1 MKNKAFTL
9 IECMVALLV
18 MSVFLMGTLNT
29 FKQSKAVTQSVYGR
43 NRQEWYIFLIQLDNK
58 LAEGH
63 FSRVTPNKLY
73 YNKKDE
79 KTDKS
84 IEGYIELRNNNKE
97 IVIRESGGYE
107 PILTEVSQLKFR
119 QNPRYILFTVT
130 FLNGEE
136 RNGKWIIE

>member
-1 MKNKAFTL
+1 
-9 IECMVALLV
+9 MVSLLV
-18 MSVFLMGTLNT
+18 MSIYLMGTLNT
-29 FKQSKAVTQSVYGR
+29 FKQSKAVNQSVYGR
-43 NRQEWYIFLIQLDNK
+43 NRQEWYIILILLDNK

-97 IVIRESGGYE
+97 IVIREIGGYE
-107 PILTEVSQLKFR
+107 QILTEVSKWKFSK
-119 QNPRYILFTVT
+119 NPRYILFTLT
-130 FLNGEE
+130 LLNGDEL
-136 RNGKWIIE
+136 NGK